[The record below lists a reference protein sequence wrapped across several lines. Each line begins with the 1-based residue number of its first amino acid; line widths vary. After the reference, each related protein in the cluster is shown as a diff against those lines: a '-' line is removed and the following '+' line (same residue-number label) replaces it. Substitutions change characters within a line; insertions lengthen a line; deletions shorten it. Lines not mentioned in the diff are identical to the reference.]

1 MVETSDLLL
10 PLSTK
15 SRSELMEVSRFRAFH
30 HTFDLQPMRYND
42 DDDVVPEV

>member
-15 SRSELMEVSRFRAFH
+15 SRSELIEVWRFRAFH
-30 HTFDLQPMRYND
+30 HTFDLQPMRYDD
-42 DDDVVPEV
+42 DDDVVQEV